1 MPSRLVEKFMT
12 TELITCQRGD
22 KLRDVSA
29 LFAAK
34 PIGAVPVVK
43 KDNILC
49 GIITKI
55 DLLGFFLPEY
65 LELFSNID
73 FIQDFSTLQS
83 CNLDV
88 LDSNLLLATDVM
100 SYEPPTITLDT
111 PLLKCAALMQKKGV
125 ELLCVVDEEKHL
137 LGVISSTD
145 IARAFFGKYQLEAG
159 HGNAADQ

>member
-1 MPSRLVEKFMT
+1 MPSRLVENFMT
-12 TELITCQRGD
+12 SELITCQRGD
-22 KLRDVSA
+22 KLRDVAA

-43 KDNILC
+43 KDNSLC

-88 LDSNLLLATDVM
+88 LDSDLLLAADVM
-100 SYEPPTITLDT
+100 SFKPPTIAPDT
-111 PLLKCAALMQKKGV
+111 PLLKCAALMRKKGV
-125 ELLCVVDEEKHL
+125 ELLCVVNEEKQL
-137 LGVISSTD
+137 VGVISSTD
-145 IARAFFGKYQLEAG
+145 IARAFFGKYLG
-159 HGNAADQ
+159 

>member
-1 MPSRLVEKFMT
+1 MPSRLVKDFMT

-22 KLRDVSA
+22 KLRDVAA
-29 LFAAK
+29 LFARR

-43 KDNILC
+43 KDNLLC
-49 GIITKI
+49 GILSKI

-88 LDSNLLLATDVM
+88 LDSDLLLAADVM
-100 SYEPPTITLDT
+100 SYEPLTVPPDT
-111 PLLKCAALMQKKGV
+111 PLLKCAALMRKNKV
-125 ELLCVVDEEKHL
+125 ELLCVVDEKNHL

-145 IARAFFGKYQLEAG
+145 IARAFFEKYLDPS
-159 HGNAADQ
+159 NLPF